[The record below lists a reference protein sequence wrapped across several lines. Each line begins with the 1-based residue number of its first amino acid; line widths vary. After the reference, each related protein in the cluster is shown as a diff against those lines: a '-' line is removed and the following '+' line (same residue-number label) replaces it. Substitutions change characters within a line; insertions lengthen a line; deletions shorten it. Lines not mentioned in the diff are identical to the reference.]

1 MNFVLDIKQRCV
13 VLKWGEGGCGGG
25 VGGGFKMLLLTV
37 MDSASTV
44 VTSD

>member
-1 MNFVLDIKQRCV
+1 MNFVLDIKQWCV
-13 VLKWGEGGCGGG
+13 VLKWGEGGCGG
-25 VGGGFKMLLLTV
+25 GGGFKMLLLTV